1 MTCILSVLFYAINGK
16 SFFWEI
22 ESTVV
27 FCLILLWLD
36 RRSCVYHANIV
47 FSHLF
52 TRNSLLVER
61 SRNQMESLTFYLSAS
76 QNLKD
81 GSIQGLTLPMEAS
94 A

>member
-1 MTCILSVLFYAINGK
+1 MICTPSALLYATNGK
-16 SFFWEI
+16 SFYWKI

-61 SRNQMESLTFYLSAS
+61 NRNQRGVHVVS
-76 QNLKD
+76 
-81 GSIQGLTLPMEAS
+81 
-94 A
+94 